1 MILSSFWR
9 RILGMSD
16 TPKVLDALGA
26 ATAAQGLLA
35 ASALQR
41 TDIIYGSNANGQY
54 WRVPDSSGS
63 GGLQICIGS
72 TDAQTT
78 ASAYA
83 TGLFYNNTPCTATFA
98 AAFSAAPQVI
108 FNANRADGNGAA
120 RLTGSSVLAHTA
132 TGIAGLRSISTVNTH
147 TVDHQYIAIGRY
159 T

>member
-9 RILGMSD
+9 RVLGMSD
-16 TPKVLDALGA
+16 KPKIVDALGA

-63 GGLQICIGS
+63 GGLQICANNNLS
-72 TDAQTT
+72 LTFAN
-78 ASAYA
+78 ASNLLA
-83 TGLFYNNTPCTATFA
+83 TWTFPATFA
-98 AAFSAAPQVI
+98 AAPLVQSQMLLNTYSAKFYGGPRDYARSVTTSQAVVGVASAATFVSGDEAINVMQAV
-108 FNANRADGNGAA
+108 
-120 RLTGSSVLAHTA
+120 
-132 TGIAGLRSISTVNTH
+132 
-147 TVDHQYIAIGRY
+147 AIGRY